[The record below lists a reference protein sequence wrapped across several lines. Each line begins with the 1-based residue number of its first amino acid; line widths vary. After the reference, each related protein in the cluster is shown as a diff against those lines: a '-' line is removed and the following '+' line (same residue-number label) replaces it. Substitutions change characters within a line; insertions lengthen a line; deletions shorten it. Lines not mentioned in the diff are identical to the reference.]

1 MEDFAESVRNDSGAA
16 LPKDGTVAEST
27 SNVLVFLEH
36 LAECADTAGAV
47 LVRSTGTD
55 PSYGNALASLPQ
67 KGEDNHRILL
77 GVYISQY
84 RVVTQLIAFSD
95 YTFTRINFNVFIY
108 VMPYLGFIII

>member
-1 MEDFAESVRNDSGAA
+1 MAIKGAKALEDFAESVRNDSSSA

-55 PSYGNALASLPQ
+55 SSHNVATSSQQA
-67 KGEDNHRILL
+67 EENHRILL
-77 GVYISQY
+77 GTYISMY
-84 RVVTQLIAFSD
+84 HL
-95 YTFTRINFNVFIY
+95 
-108 VMPYLGFIII
+108 M